1 MADRESAVS
10 NRVGEVSLAS
20 EKVIAAVGVPE
31 EDVAHL
37 RLLMRKGAG
46 SLTNSWRWGSDTSA
60 DLLIVDTSVFAGQ
73 MALARGRV
81 TGMRV
86 AVVCAA
92 DATTEGEPAL
102 RRPFQVENVIQVLED
117 ASGTPMILSSK
128 PLPGEDFLE
137 ASLRDAGLLLGDSSL
152 PYDDDA
158 PSVRKFDGVDVAQG
172 LDEMIRGN
180 PLADP
185 YANLKPT
192 RFDEST
198 SLEATGAHTR
208 RSEARAE
215 RERETLGDPL
225 AMGKIE
231 RSPTAKKAD
240 PEANA
245 AHPLREY
252 LEGRLLGGP
261 VQIAWPDA
269 GVLTLDPKNKVYHS
283 AQGLAE
289 LEVYCRQS
297 PRRSD
302 WRPLTTPEFAEI
314 RDTQPSQP
322 YHKLIWLDV
331 LLHSE
336 GKLAAHLDPG
346 GTYELKRWV
355 EIARDY
361 PQYSRISAA
370 LMQPTRLHEIAA
382 SCNASM
388 DKVFSVVNAY
398 DAIGCLSWTPRP
410 PRHAEPED
418 EGKMSSLFKRLR
430 KPFGKS

>member
-1 MADRESAVS
+1 
-10 NRVGEVSLAS
+10 LAS
-20 EKVIAAVGVPE
+20 EKIIAAVGVSD

-37 RLLMRKGAG
+37 RLLMRKAAS
-46 SLTNSWRWGSDTSA
+46 SLQHAWRWGSDTSA
-60 DLLIVDTSVFAGQ
+60 DLLVVDTSVFAGQ

-81 TGMRV
+81 SGMRV

-92 DATTEGEPAL
+92 DATTDGEPAL

-117 ASGTPMILSSK
+117 ASGTTMMLSSK
-128 PLPGEDFLE
+128 PMPGEDFLE

-152 PYDDDA
+152 PFDGDV
-158 PSVRKFDGVDVAQG
+158 PSERRFGGVDVAQG

-185 YANLKPT
+185 FANLEPA
-192 RFDEST
+192 RFDGST
-198 SLEATGAHTR
+198 SLEASGEQTR

-225 AMGKIE
+225 ATSRAE
-231 RSPTAKKAD
+231 RSPTAKRAD
-240 PEANA
+240 PQANA
-245 AHPLREY
+245 AHRLREY
-252 LEGRLLGGP
+252 LEGNLLGGP

-269 GVLTLDPKNKVYHS
+269 GILTVDPKNKVYHS
-283 AQGLAE
+283 AQTLAE

-302 WRPLTTPEFAEI
+302 WRRLTTAEFAEI
-314 RDTQPSQP
+314 RDTQPAQP
-322 YHKLIWLDV
+322 YQKLIWLDV

-346 GTYELKRWV
+346 GTYELKRWI

-370 LMQPTRLHEIAA
+370 MMQPARLHEIAA
-382 SCNASM
+382 SCGTTM
-388 DKVFSVVNAY
+388 DKVFAVVNAY

-418 EGKMSSLFKRLR
+418 EGRMSSLFRRLR
-430 KPFGKS
+430 KPFGKN